1 MGHFTAKKN
10 NDDLRL
16 LRGDKGLG
24 SAEGSACGWAKTK
37 INQIRLLQVVGN
49 FLLSKKNGSLVRRS
63 DGLLR
68 KSLDYRGYVHAHS
81 LNVLL
86 LQKLKV
92 QGA

>member
-1 MGHFTAKKN
+1 MIEWAILPRKQN

-24 SAEGSACGWAKTK
+24 SAEGSACGWA
-37 INQIRLLQVVGN
+37 NDLRLLQVVGN

-92 QGA
+92 LGA